1 MRAAVDIPRFRVIDD
16 VIETLR
22 PDYPIH
28 CIRPTAL
35 TYAAKQ
41 FVTGFP
47 GDTLYAVK
55 CNAHPIILS
64 KLHAAGIRHYDVASD
79 QEISL
84 VQKYC
89 PGADLY
95 YHHPA
100 KTAAS
105 IRSAYD
111 NAQIRHFA
119 VDCREELDKVIANT
133 GPRGAITV
141 RMAVPQDMSVYDL
154 STKFGAGPALARAL
168 IMAVAAEGRTVG
180 VTFHVGSQCL
190 DPAAYERAM
199 RLAADA
205 ARDAGVSLAF
215 MDIGGGF
222 PGYYQTTVAP
232 PLAVYFERIR
242 ATADEVCKPTGTR
255 VLCEPGRALVYG
267 SSSLLTQ
274 VILRKDSI
282 VYLNDGIFGGF
293 SEVYWG
299 GEALTLT
306 CRAFRPGG
314 TIASDLNPFTVYG
327 PTCDGN
333 DRLPYQVSLPVDV
346 RDGDWLEF
354 DSLGAY
360 GREMAT
366 TYNGLRS
373 EEVVVIDGPVASRR
387 SVAAAA
393 Y

>member
-1 MRAAVDIPRFRVIDD
+1 MTRLAVMRPLVDVSRFHSVDD
-16 VIETLR
+16 VIQTLR
-22 PDYPIH
+22 PDYPVH
-28 CIRPTAL
+28 CLRPSAL
-35 TYAAKQ
+35 TRAAKT
-41 FVTGFP
+41 FVSGFP
-47 GDTLYAVK
+47 GKTLYAVK
-55 CNAHPIILS
+55 CNAHPIVLS
-64 KLHAAGIRHYDVASD
+64 KLHAAGIHHYDVASD
-79 QEISL
+79 HEISL

-89 PGADLY
+89 AGAEMY

-100 KTAAS
+100 KTAMS

-119 VDCREELDKVIANT
+119 VDCHEELNKVIANT
-133 GPRGAITV
+133 GPRGAIAV

-154 STKFGAGPALARAL
+154 STKFGAAPALAREL
-168 IMAVAAEGRTVG
+168 IIAAAAQGRTVG

-190 DPAAYERAM
+190 DPSAYERAM

-205 ARDAGVSLAF
+205 AREAEVSLAF
-215 MDIGGGF
+215 MDVGGGF
-222 PGYYQTTVAP
+222 PGYYETTVAP
-232 PLAVYFERIR
+232 PLEVYFQRIQ
-242 ATADEVCKPTGTR
+242 AVADEICKPVGTR

-267 SSSLLTQ
+267 ASSLLTQ

-282 VYLNDGIFGGF
+282 IYLNDGIFGGF
-293 SEVYWG
+293 AEIYWG
-299 GEALTLT
+299 GEALTVT
-306 CRAFRPGG
+306 GRAFRPGG
-314 TIASDLNPFTVYG
+314 TIAPDLKPFTVYG

-333 DRLPYQVSLPVDV
+333 DRLPYQINLPVDV

-373 EEVVVIDGPVASRR
+373 EEVVIIDGSIASRR
-387 SVAAAA
+387 
-393 Y
+393 